1 MYWTRTR
8 KKWCDSAEVRGP
20 CQRTHLILFSFLTHR
35 MPLSGSKFQISRH
48 SRSSSFC
55 EAIAQCWARSH
66 LKVICLWSICQK
78 FDNLTFFMARV
89 RVWAHVGLWGGY
101 DDQQHVYC
109 RPSWLLRVSY
119 QLTGSARLRNLGNFV
134 RLTLIRRVAYV

>member
-1 MYWTRTR
+1 
-8 KKWCDSAEVRGP
+8 
-20 CQRTHLILFSFLTHR
+20 
-35 MPLSGSKFQISRH
+35 
-48 SRSSSFC
+48 
-55 EAIAQCWARSH
+55 
-66 LKVICLWSICQK
+66 
-78 FDNLTFFMARV
+78 MARV

-134 RLTLIRRVAYV
+134 GLTLIRRVAYV